1 MFYNKTIAEVTE
13 VIENL
18 HTLFKEY
25 EHLNPEYTNNFEVE
39 PKNLRMSNYHDITV
53 WVKELEEIPHVFIEG
68 LRDIF
73 RRIPANG
80 DVVLTVHSYVT
91 EDEQSYYEDDMWDME
106 LATWGVPVTVEE
118 RWGGWSYYY
127 TLTPEDKKRSNK
139 EKWPIYGTL
148 TIRSGL
154 QQITFDGAGI
164 DENIKRLS
172 TYKEA
177 TDGLNVLLGAV
188 GQPKIENTVAEVI
201 DSKGL
206 VDDLRSDIVLL
217 QDSINSG
224 EDNTLGHLYSES
236 TLRVYDELVLYFNY
250 GLKQAYLSYNSIGYN
265 YNWNTPSPDK
275 HKELTSATQYTI
287 NDLSWKGLSHPG
299 WVSGEDM
306 SGRAVR
312 ILKENTATF
321 STMQR
326 LLEEELEGIFKKPEW
341 RNNYGDGRGVIFS
354 LNILTRGEITNTKG
368 TYRETFFLNEAGQ
381 IVATIG
387 GYEDLNVQEAI
398 HRLNSLRD
406 NLGIL

>member
-1 MFYNKTIAEVTE
+1 MYYNKTIVEVTE
-13 VIENL
+13 AIEKL

-25 EHLNPEYTNNFEVE
+25 EHLSPEYTNNFEVE

-53 WVKELEEIPHVFIEG
+53 WVKELEEIPHVFIEE

-91 EDEQSYYEDDMWDME
+91 EDEHRYYEDDMWDTE

-118 RWGGWSYYY
+118 RWSGWSYYY

-154 QQITFDGAGI
+154 QQITFDGVGI

-177 TDGLNVLLGAV
+177 TDGLNVLLEAV
-188 GQPKIENTVAEVI
+188 GQPKIENTVAGVI

-206 VDDLRSDIVLL
+206 LDDLRSDIVLL
-217 QDSINSG
+217 QDSINSR
-224 EDNTLGHLYSES
+224 EDNTLGHLYSET

-265 YNWNTPSPDK
+265 YNWNTPSQDK
-275 HKELTSATQYTI
+275 HKGLTSATRYTI
-287 NDLSWKGLSHPG
+287 NDLSWEGLSHPG
-299 WVSGEDM
+299 WVSGEGM

-312 ILKENTATF
+312 TLKENTTTF

-354 LNILTRGEITNTKG
+354 LHILTRGEITKTQDS
-368 TYRETFFLNEAGQ
+368 YRDTFFLNEAGQ
-381 IVATIG
+381 VVAVIG

-406 NLGIL
+406 KLGIL

>member
-13 VIENL
+13 VIKNL

-80 DVVLTVHSYVT
+80 DVALTVHSYVT
-91 EDEQSYYEDDMWDME
+91 EYEQSYYDDDMWDTE

-118 RWGGWSYYY
+118 RWGGWTYYY

-154 QQITFDGAGI
+154 QQITFEDYGK

-177 TDGLNVLLGAV
+177 TDGLNVLLEAV

-206 VDDLRSDIVLL
+206 VDDLRADIVLL
-217 QDSINSG
+217 QDSINSR

-265 YNWNTPSPDK
+265 YNWNTPSKDK
-275 HKELTSATQYTI
+275 HKGLTSATRYTI

-299 WVSGEDM
+299 WVSGDDM

-326 LLEEELEGIFKKPEW
+326 LLEEELDGIFTNPEW

-354 LNILTRGEITNTKG
+354 LHILTRGEITNTKA

-381 IVATIG
+381 VVAVIG
-387 GYEDLNVQEAI
+387 GYKDLNVQEAI

-406 NLGIL
+406 KLGIL